1 MCLRGTLCLS
11 KDVVLTARL
20 RKGHFSPFAL
30 AWGLKKTCN
39 ILRLKSQT
47 RASEYAMLLITHE
60 LRAHEVRD
68 MGEIVGLTYR
78 LHLKGGD

>member
-1 MCLRGTLCLS
+1 
-11 KDVVLTARL
+11 
-20 RKGHFSPFAL
+20 
-30 AWGLKKTCN
+30 
-39 ILRLKSQT
+39 
-47 RASEYAMLLITHE
+47 MLLITHE